1 MQELAGCTIAVVS
14 ERRRHDLTDL
24 LEATAARPVNI
35 QAVRSV
41 AQPIAEHVAAA
52 TRRCIERPVHEVIVS
67 SGFGLRA
74 WLRIAEQNG
83 HLDALVAR
91 LSHARLLARDAH
103 AADTLR
109 DLGLSQIWATA
120 SASVEDLFRY
130 LSAQPMTGRRV
141 VAQVESE
148 RHREYCEALRRHG
161 AVVVEVATSR
171 FLPPLRTDVLRRLGT
186 LVIRRQVDALAL
198 TGPSSSENLLR
209 QATADGVLDEVLNT
223 LATDVTP
230 VCLGHLAA
238 EPLRAHGLTPYVAR
252 APALTDLVNA
262 LSAYLPRRTIE
273 LTVAGHRLGVR
284 SQAVVID
291 HRAIP
296 VQPGPIA
303 VLRALARRPGRVL
316 SPAEIR
322 NDSPTW
328 SDVDD
333 HAVEMAVSRLRRAFD
348 GTPLQGV
355 DLVQTVMKRGY
366 RIASA
371 RVAATRSEASTAD
384 RTTPLP

>member
-1 MQELAGCTIAVVS
+1 MQRLTGCTVAVIS
-14 ERRRHDLTDL
+14 ERRQHALSAL
-24 LEATAARPVNI
+24 LVAPAARTMNI
-35 QAVRSV
+35 QAVRAV
-41 AQPIAEHVAAA
+41 AQPVTDDIVTA
-52 TRRCIERPVHEVIVS
+52 TRECIAQPVHEVIVS

-74 WLRIAEQNG
+74 WLRIAEQSG
-83 HLDALVAR
+83 DIDALVAR

-120 SASVEDLFRY
+120 SATVEDLFRY
-130 LSAQPMTGRRV
+130 LSAQPMSGRRV

-161 AVVVEVATSR
+161 AIVVEVATSR
-171 FLPPLRTDVLRRLGT
+171 FLPPLHTSILRRLNA

-198 TGPSSSENLLR
+198 TGPSSTENLLR
-209 QATADGVLDEVLNT
+209 QATADGDLDDVLNA
-223 LATDVTP
+223 LNTDVTP
-230 VCLGHLAA
+230 ACLGHLAA
-238 EPLRAHGLTPYVAR
+238 RPLRAYGLTPPVSR
-252 APALTDLVNA
+252 TPALTDLVDA
-262 LSAYLPRRTIE
+262 LATQLSRRMIE
-273 LTVAGHRLGVR
+273 LTVAGHRLGIR

-291 HRAIP
+291 HLAIP

-328 SDVDD
+328 SGGSD
-333 HAVEMAVSRLRRAFD
+333 HAVEMAVSRLRRALD
-348 GTPLQGV
+348 GTPLEGA
-355 DLVQTVMKRGY
+355 DLVQTVVKRGY
-366 RIASA
+366 RLSFSHLDP
-371 RVAATRSEASTAD
+371 TR
-384 RTTPLP
+384 